1 MKLRHKSLLSVL
13 PITGFIIVFYG
24 GSLFFV
30 MTESFGG
37 FNGNSE
43 QIFKPFWQIIIDR
56 EIIAAFFLTL
66 ILTTVSTLIS
76 AVCGTALA
84 VFLREGLRQSVVLKT
99 LLQIPLAIPHLAV
112 SMILLSLF
120 APSGIFAR
128 VFYLFGII
136 RTPSEFPVIVNDAY
150 GIGIIFAYVL
160 KETPFIALV
169 ILTVLTRV
177 DDEFGDAARNLGASR
192 WQRFRFVTL
201 PFIAPAIVFSSLV
214 VWFFVFGAFEVPF
227 VLGRSYP
234 TMLAVIAQRKF
245 YETDLSERPEAFAIA
260 ILMTIAGIIFARY
273 YLNKTKDF
281 AGLDKTSII

>member
-1 MKLRHKSLLSVL
+1 MKRNHNSFLSVL
-13 PITGFIIVFYG
+13 PITCFIVFVYG

-30 MTESFGG
+30 IAESFGG
-37 FNGNSE
+37 FNGKIE
-43 QIFKPFWQIIIDR
+43 QVFEPYRQLIIDR

-66 ILTTVSTLIS
+66 ILTTISTLIS
-76 AVCGTALA
+76 AICGTAMA
-84 VFLREGLRQSVVLKT
+84 VFLREALRKSVVLKT

-112 SMILLSLF
+112 SLILLNLF

-136 RTPSEFPVIVNDAY
+136 KTPSEFPIIVNDAY

-169 ILTVLTRV
+169 VLTILTRV
-177 DDEFGDAARNLGASR
+177 DGEFGDAARNLGASR

-201 PFIAPAIVFSSLV
+201 PFISPAVVFSSLV

-234 TMLAVIAQRKF
+234 TMLAVVAQRKF
-245 YETDLSERPEAFAIA
+245 YETDLNERPEAYAIA
-260 ILMTIAGIIFARY
+260 VLMTIAGIIFARY

-281 AGLDKTSII
+281 AGLEKSSII